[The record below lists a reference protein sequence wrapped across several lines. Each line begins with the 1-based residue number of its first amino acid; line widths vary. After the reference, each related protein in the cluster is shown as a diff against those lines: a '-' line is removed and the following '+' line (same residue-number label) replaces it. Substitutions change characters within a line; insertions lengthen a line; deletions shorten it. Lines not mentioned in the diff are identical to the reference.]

1 MDRLP
6 IEIIMTPDEAQA
18 IRRAYA
24 RIYYNA
30 DMVHMDQR
38 RFMWDINMALYAT
51 GVFLEANNWKSD
63 VETVSLF
70 LTESER
76 QALERFALACRQF
89 CSIAPGAGALEPA
102 LSSVWIK
109 AHRAQKKLQR
119 RRT

>member
-6 IEIIMTPDEAQA
+6 IKIIMTPDEAQA

-24 RIYYNA
+24 QIYHNA
-30 DMVHMDQR
+30 LVVCEKQR
-38 RFMWDINMALYAT
+38 RFMWDINKALYAT
-51 GVFLEANNWKSD
+51 GVLLAADDWKND

-76 QALERFALACRQF
+76 QALEKFALACRQF
-89 CSIAPGAGALEPA
+89 CSIAPGAGVLEPA

-109 AHRAQKKLQR
+109 AHHAQKKLQ
-119 RRT
+119 

>member
-30 DMVHMDQR
+30 DMVCVNQR
-38 RFMWDINMALYAT
+38 RFMWDINMALVLLAA
-51 GVFLEANNWKSD
+51 EDWKSD
-63 VETVSLF
+63 VETISLF

-76 QALERFALACRQF
+76 QALEKFALACRQF
-89 CSIAPGAGALEPA
+89 CSIAPGAGTLEPA

>member
-1 MDRLP
+1 MDHLP

-24 RIYYNA
+24 RIYYTA
-30 DMVHMDQR
+30 DMVRMDQR
-38 RFMWDINMALYAT
+38 RFMWGVDMALFLA
-51 GVFLEANNWKSD
+51 GVSFTSDNWKSD
-63 VETVSLF
+63 VETISLF

-89 CSIAPGAGALEPA
+89 CSIALGAGALEPA